1 MKQFL
6 EIFKRVDGKGVL
18 RQYTRANVLLFALVE
33 TLLLGF
39 SKKSLEIVRLAVKN
53 RILSKLRKKYRK
65 HINTFKTEY
74 VEGPKKHSKKVWI
87 CWLQGMEAA
96 PEIVKMCYQ
105 SMQQYLPDREIVLI
119 TEKNYREY
127 VSFPEF
133 IQEKIDQGII
143 TGAHMSDLLRL
154 ELLIKYGGTW
164 IDSTVYCSSG
174 KIPEY
179 MFESDLFVFQN
190 LKPGLNG
197 DSTSIS
203 NWFIT
208 SCVNNPIL
216 VLTQKLLY
224 EYWHKNNKLID
235 YFIFHDFFQIA
246 IECYPE
252 EWKKVVPFS
261 NSVPHILLLRLFEEY
276 DENIWRGVK
285 EMTPFHKLTYKYTS
299 EQAAKKNTYY
309 KHIIGPAIKRC

>member
-143 TGAHMSDLLRL
+143 TGAHMSDL
-154 ELLIKYGGTW
+154 
-164 IDSTVYCSSG
+164 
-174 KIPEY
+174 
-179 MFESDLFVFQN
+179 FVFQN